1 MAWDMAEM
9 TRIEYMESLPEG
21 TIGAEIGVLEG
32 EFSAQILATP
42 VKKLYLVDP
51 WKHYET
57 GYDDSAN
64 VNQGGQDHRYRNV
77 CAKFAGDPR
86 AIILREE
93 SGSQVVMDAIQDV
106 DWVYIDANH
115 SYEAVWNDLTWYS
128 EMCDLLMLHDYCE
141 NDITRGHG
149 WGVIRAVEDWLAVS
163 KWKKVLVTDEDWPTV
178 VLKK

>member
-1 MAWDMAEM
+1 M
-9 TRIEYMESLPEG
+9 TRAQYIASLPEG

-32 EFSAQILATP
+32 EFSADILATP

-57 GYDDSAN
+57 GYNDGAN
-64 VNQGGQDHRYRNV
+64 INQGGQDCRFRNV
-77 CAKFAGDPR
+77 TAKFANEPR

-93 SGSQVVMDAIQDV
+93 SGSPAVLESLQDV

-128 EMCDLLMLHDYCE
+128 EMCDHLMLHDYCE
-141 NDITRGHG
+141 NEITRKHG
-149 WGVIRAVEDWLAVS
+149 WGVVRAVGDWLAVS
-163 KWKKVLVTDEDWPTV
+163 GWKKVLVTDDEWPTV

>member
-1 MAWDMAEM
+1 M
-9 TRIEYMESLPEG
+9 TRAKYIASLPEG

-32 EFSAQILATP
+32 EFSADILATP

-57 GYDDSAN
+57 GYNDGAN
-64 VNQGGQDHRYRNV
+64 INQGGQDCRFRNV
-77 CAKFAGDPR
+77 TAKFANEPR

-93 SGSQVVMDAIQDV
+93 SGSPAVLESLQDV

-115 SYEAVWNDLTWYS
+115 SYEAVWFDLVWYATI
-128 EMCDLLMLHDYCE
+128 CDHLMLHDYCE
-141 NDITRGHG
+141 NEKTRKHN
-149 WGVIRAVEDWLAVS
+149 WGVVPAVNDWLTMNG
-163 KWKKVLVTDEDWPTV
+163 WKKVLVTDDEWPTV

>member
-1 MAWDMAEM
+1 M
-9 TRIEYMESLPEG
+9 TRIQHIESLPEG

-77 CAKFAGDPR
+77 CAKFANNPR

-93 SGSQVVMDAIQDV
+93 SGSQAVMDALQDV

-115 SYEAVWNDLTWYS
+115 SFEAVWFDLVWYS
-128 EMCDLLMLHDYCE
+128 RMCGMLMLHDFCE
-141 NDITRGHG
+141 NEITRKHN
-149 WGVIRAVEDWLAVS
+149 WGVVEAVEEWIKVNG
-163 KWKKVLVTDEDWPTV
+163 WKKTLVTDEEWPTV
-178 VLKK
+178 VLEK